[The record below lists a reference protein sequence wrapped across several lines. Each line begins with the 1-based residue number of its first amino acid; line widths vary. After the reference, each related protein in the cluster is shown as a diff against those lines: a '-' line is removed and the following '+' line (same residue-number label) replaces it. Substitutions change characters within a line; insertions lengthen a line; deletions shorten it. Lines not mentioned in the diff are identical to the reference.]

1 MEQAFNDLYN
11 EKRQSERG
19 TLGFVFWIFFDT
31 GIGIV
36 REHALQIME
45 GNAMKNMFITLRSPA
60 ILSFILV
67 FPFLIMELANRQN
80 SMEAFPLPLFVMLW
94 LLPMVFIV
102 ILMPVLRNV
111 RMGNSLMAHRVQLLI
126 RVGILVLIAVFWTGI
141 LMDQMSCFLG
151 VPNCD

>member
-1 MEQAFNDLYN
+1 
-11 EKRQSERG
+11 
-19 TLGFVFWIFFDT
+19 
-31 GIGIV
+31 
-36 REHALQIME
+36 ME

-102 ILMPVLRNV
+102 ILMPVLQNV
-111 RMGNSLMAHRVQLLI
+111 RMGNSLMAHPVQLLI

-141 LMDQMSCFLG
+141 LMDQISCFLG